1 MTVPVEVCLKGEDYA
16 SNESISGI
24 SREPKSWTDADVRLV
39 LEGMLQALHRKK
51 HPSSP
56 DQPVALRGFSW
67 IVNPYEAGGVVI
79 AIEARQREAKDAR
92 KVGLEKRRECALVA
106 RQHRLHQYL
115 VVGHFDS
122 CCCTRVRRRHAHKS
136 IARYA
141 GAF

>member
-24 SREPKSWTDADVRLV
+24 PREPKSWTDADVRLV

-67 IVNPYEAGGVVI
+67 IVSPFEGAGQLVTVEIQLGAASAGPFAPSTKTGIIGV
-79 AIEARQREAKDAR
+79 
-92 KVGLEKRRECALVA
+92 
-106 RQHRLHQYL
+106 
-115 VVGHFDS
+115 
-122 CCCTRVRRRHAHKS
+122 
-136 IARYA
+136 
-141 GAF
+141 

>member
-79 AIEARQREAKDAR
+79 AIEITLGAAVAGPFDVDQVRLEAMI
-92 KVGLEKRRECALVA
+92 G
-106 RQHRLHQYL
+106 
-115 VVGHFDS
+115 
-122 CCCTRVRRRHAHKS
+122 RVLASPAASSSRVH
-136 IARYA
+136 
-141 GAF
+141 